1 MSTSYRIVK
10 NTSYLYAKML
20 ISIFVSL
27 LTTRIVL
34 DSLGASD
41 MGIFGVLG
49 SAIAMLGFINTSMA
63 FATQRFMNYQEGK
76 GDLLVKKR
84 IYNASVVIHFFISVF
99 IVVVFLLIEP
109 VVFDY
114 LVKIDTNR
122 LFAARWVYRFSI
134 FSTFFTIITVP
145 YDAVINSHE
154 NMFFYSLVGVIDVF
168 LKLFVAFFISITV
181 YDKLIMY
188 GLLMTIVS
196 VATFLMMYCYC
207 VKKYEE
213 CIFAPK
219 KYFDYKLL
227 KQVMSFGGW
236 NLVGTSSTMLSN
248 YGVNIVVNNFFGTVL
263 NATLSICTQ
272 LTSQLLALSTN
283 LMKAANPVIVKK
295 EGAGQRLKM
304 YEITFTACKLSY
316 ITYVVIA
323 VPFLLECEFILR
335 FWLKE
340 VPPYCLQFCQLTFFL
355 KLIEQI
361 TTPLNTTISAV
372 GKIKQYNIVI
382 SIFQFFQVALL
393 VLFFMY
399 GLAPYYC
406 VVAMIVSAF
415 MCSVYKI
422 LYCKKYMSMDYL
434 FFIHSIVIRCLLHS
448 FISICVGFLILCL
461 MQEGLIRL
469 LVVGFVTLFFN
480 VFLFYAYLLQS
491 NEREI
496 TNSVLINIL
505 GKLKPIIG

>member
-1 MSTSYRIVK
+1 MSTSDRIVK
-10 NTSYLYAKML
+10 NTGYLYAKMV

-27 LTTRIVL
+27 LSTRIVL

-109 VVFDY
+109 FVFDY

-122 LFAARWVYRFSI
+122 LFAARWVYRFSV

-168 LKLFVAFFISITV
+168 LKLFVAFFITITV
-181 YDKLIMY
+181 YDKLIVY
-188 GLLMTIVS
+188 GLLITVVS
-196 VATFLMMYCYC
+196 VATFLMMYYYC
-207 VKKYEE
+207 IKRYEE
-213 CIFAPK
+213 CVFSPK

-227 KQVMSFGGW
+227 KQMMSFGGW

-248 YGVNIVVNNFFGTVL
+248 YGVNIVVNNFFGTIL
-263 NATLSICTQ
+263 NATLSVCTQ

-295 EGAGQRLKM
+295 EGSGQRLKM

-316 ITYVVIA
+316 ITYVIIA
-323 VPFLLECEFILR
+323 VPFLLECEFVLNL
-335 FWLKE
+335 WLKD

-355 KLIEQI
+355 KLVEQI
-361 TTPLNTTISAV
+361 TTPLNTSISAV

-382 SIFQFFQVALL
+382 SFFQFFQVVLL
-393 VLFFMY
+393 VLFFIL
-399 GLAPYYC
+399 GFAPYFC
-406 VVAMIVSAF
+406 VVAMIVSALL
-415 MCSVYKI
+415 CSAYKI
-422 LYCKKYMSMDYL
+422 FYCKKYMSMDYL
-434 FFIHSIVIRCLLHS
+434 MFLNSIVIRCLSHS
-448 FISICVGFLILCL
+448 FTTICVGCFIVYF
-461 MQEGLIRL
+461 MQEGFIRFFIVC
-469 LVVGFVTLFFN
+469 LVTFFFN

-496 TNSVLINIL
+496 TKSVLINVIE
-505 GKLKPIIG
+505 KFKSTDR